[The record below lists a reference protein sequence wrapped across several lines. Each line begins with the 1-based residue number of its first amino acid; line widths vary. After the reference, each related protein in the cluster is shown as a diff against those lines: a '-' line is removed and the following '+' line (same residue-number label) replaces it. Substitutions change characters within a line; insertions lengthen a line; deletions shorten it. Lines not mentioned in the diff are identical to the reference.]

1 MPCHATEMVAFRQ
14 GRSLSGLKPKGR
26 RAITDPAS
34 GGRVLDGFDYIIVG
48 AGSAG
53 SVLAERLSASGRHRV
68 LVLEAGGTDRRFYV
82 HLPLGYGKLF
92 FDPAVNW
99 MYRTEPD
106 PGLAGNQDF
115 WPRGKILGG
124 SSSINAMV
132 WIRGHKSDYDDWAE
146 RAGPAW
152 GWDAAREAYRAIEDN
167 EAGGNDVRGTGG
179 PLFISA
185 NRKDLHPLV
194 DTYIR
199 SAEATGLP
207 HNEDFNGAEQE
218 GVGIYQMTIHK
229 ARRNSAARAFLR
241 PAMKRANVTV
251 MTHAHV
257 TRVLFEGNRAVGV
270 EYRRGGQLHQ
280 ARAGREVILSGGAIN
295 SPQLLML
302 SGIGPAAHLK
312 SHGIGVIADNA
323 QVGRNLNDHQG
334 VNYTWR
340 MTVPTY
346 NDILRPWWGKLLV
359 GMKYV
364 MGGRGPLAK
373 SINHAGGFFR
383 TSPDLPR
390 PNMQLYFQAFSTLIP
405 RVGERPLLTP
415 DPFSGLSIGLSN
427 CRPTSRGEITLNS
440 ADPFAAPRIVANA
453 FSTDHDVRRDAA
465 GGETPAKDRGAGADE
480 VADCRGIA
488 AGAGGHERRGPHRRF
503 PRPVGHGLP
512 PLLHGPHG
520 QRCRHLCRRSRPES
534 ARRRGTQGL
543 RRFGLSN
550 AHRRQY
556 QCAVDSD
563 RLDRGRPHNEGRE
576 VKGTHDLSSRRRYRR
591 HLY

>member
-1 MPCHATEMVAFRQ
+1 M
-14 GRSLSGLKPKGR
+14 L
-26 RAITDPAS
+26 
-34 GGRVLDGFDYIIVG
+34 RVRENVDGFDYIIIG

-53 SVLAERLSASGRHRV
+53 SVLAERLSANGRHRV
-68 LVLEAGGTDRRFYV
+68 LVLEAGGSDRRFYV

-132 WIRGHKSDYDDWAE
+132 WIRGHRSDYDDWSAA
-146 RAGPAW
+146 AGSSW
-152 GWDAAREAYRAIEDN
+152 GWDAARAAYRAIEDN
-167 EAGGNDVRGTGG
+167 EAGGNEVRGSGG

-185 NRKDLHPLV
+185 NRTDLHPLV
-194 DTYIR
+194 ESYIR
-199 SAEATGLP
+199 SAEATGLAR
-207 HNEDFNGAEQE
+207 NEDFNGAVQE

-241 PAMKRANVTV
+241 PAMKRPNVTV
-251 MTHAHV
+251 LTHAHV
-257 TRVLFEGNRAVGV
+257 TRVLFEGRRAVGV
-270 EYRRGGQLHQ
+270 EYRKGGKLHQ

-302 SGIGPAAHLK
+302 SGVGPAAHLK
-312 SHGIGVIADNA
+312 SHGIEVITDNA
-323 QVGRNLNDHQG
+323 QIGQNLNDHQG

-346 NDILRPWWGKLLV
+346 NDILRPWWGKMLV
-359 GMKYV
+359 GMKYF

-440 ADPFAAPRIVANA
+440 ADPFAAPKIVANA
-453 FSTDHDVRRDAA
+453 FSTNHDVEEMLLAVKYLRKIAAEEPMRSLIAEELRPGPEVVTDEDLIADFRARSGTVFHPSCTVRMGSDPATSGVDPDLKVRGVEGLRVCDASVFPTLI
-465 GGETPAKDRGAGADE
+465 GGNTNAPSILTGWIGADRILKD
-480 VADCRGIA
+480 A
-488 AGAGGHERRGPHRRF
+488 
-503 PRPVGHGLP
+503 
-512 PLLHGPHG
+512 
-520 QRCRHLCRRSRPES
+520 
-534 ARRRGTQGL
+534 
-543 RRFGLSN
+543 
-550 AHRRQY
+550 
-556 QCAVDSD
+556 
-563 RLDRGRPHNEGRE
+563 
-576 VKGTHDLSSRRRYRR
+576 K
-591 HLY
+591 